1 MMPAFSVCNDFGFY
15 PTNSVTSSI
24 GRCGEIIFKFAMK
37 LNSTEVERLVNA
49 HYEKLYRFALSL
61 ARNEAEAADLT
72 QQTYFILAAKGG
84 QLRDLAKAKSW
95 LFTTLYREFLKLRR
109 HTNRHTDIESDE
121 FRDAEFFTV
130 DANAASRAN
139 ASLVM
144 NALGRIREVF
154 RVPVALYYI
163 DDLNYREIAEVLD
176 VPIGTVMS
184 RLSRGREELRAELAN
199 DLRIENSAC
208 NVISIQRAS
217 NA

>member
-1 MMPAFSVCNDFGFY
+1 MSVFSVCNDFGFC
-15 PTNSVTSSI
+15 PTNLVTSST
-24 GRCGEIIFKFAMK
+24 GRYSETIFKFVMK
-37 LNSTEVERLVNA
+37 LNSTEVERLVND
-49 HYEKLYRFALSL
+49 HYEKLYRFAMSL

-72 QQTYFILAAKGG
+72 QQTYYILAEKGG

-109 HTNRHTDIESDE
+109 HTSRHTDIESDE
-121 FRDAEFFTV
+121 FRGAEFFTI
-130 DANAASRAN
+130 DANAASRAD

-144 NALGRIREVF
+144 NALGRVREVF
-154 RVPVALYYI
+154 RVPVALFYI

-184 RLSRGREELRAELAN
+184 RLSRGREELRVELAN
-199 DLRIENSAC
+199 DLRIEKSAG
-208 NVISIQRAS
+208 NVIPIQRTS

>member
-1 MMPAFSVCNDFGFY
+1 MLALSVCNDFGFY
-15 PTNSVTSSI
+15 PTNPVPFPS
-24 GRCGEIIFKFAMK
+24 GRFCKVISEFFMK
-37 LNSTEVERLVNA
+37 LNSTEVERLVND

-61 ARNEAEAADLT
+61 AGNEAEAADLT
-72 QQTYFILAAKGG
+72 QQTYFTLAVKGG

-109 HTNRHTDIESDE
+109 HTTRYTDIESGQ
-121 FRDAEFFTV
+121 FSDAEIFTV
-130 DANAASRAN
+130 DANAARRAD
-139 ASLVM
+139 ASMVM
-144 NALGRIREVF
+144 NALGRVREVF

-184 RLSRGREELRAELAN
+184 RLSRGREELRSELAN

-208 NVISIQRAS
+208 NVIPIQRAS
-217 NA
+217 SA